1 MLGLAVVNVFECI
14 SNQFSI
20 QAQSGLNQRSHALG
34 DLSPDSLNVIAN
46 SRMDAKHDHLNDLL
60 DG

>member
-1 MLGLAVVNVFECI
+1 LVTTFIGWL
-14 SNQFSI
+14 SNWSRP
-20 QAQSGLNQRSHALG
+20 ALNQRSHALG
-34 DLSPDSLNVIAN
+34 DLSPDSLNVITN

>member
-1 MLGLAVVNVFECI
+1 MGR
-14 SNQFSI
+14 
-20 QAQSGLNQRSHALG
+20 GQRSHAPG
-34 DLSPDSLNVIAN
+34 DLSPDILTAIAN

>member
-1 MLGLAVVNVFECI
+1 LRFTALVTTFIGWL
-14 SNQFSI
+14 SNWSRS
-20 QAQSGLNQRSHALG
+20 ALNQRSHALG